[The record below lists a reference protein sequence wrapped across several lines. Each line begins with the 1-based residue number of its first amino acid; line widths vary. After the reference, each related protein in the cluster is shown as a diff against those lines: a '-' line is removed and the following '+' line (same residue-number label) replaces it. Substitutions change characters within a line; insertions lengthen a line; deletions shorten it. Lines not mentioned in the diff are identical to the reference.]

1 MELFSRFAIQKISFC
16 YNVVKKVLHYYML
29 YGIRSVM
36 SADEITVSNFTKH
49 YFDVDKTKDLIIW
62 LVKQWKQEMEIV
74 DAQAD
79 ANGLPLISSTFR
91 RLFRLIC
98 TTRGLESLKFPS
110 STDGRDE
117 VLGVTDDGKAK
128 EFTKKLLEKVLSE
141 DVEQEHYKC
150 GELKE
155 FFEESLCEYIRFQDP
170 EKKFREVIKNKRSIF
185 HLIGSPKCPIY
196 IRIDLLTELSF
207 RKLRKASE
215 DTLFEIDSKI
225 QTELEEMVE
234 YGDALIERIE
244 SDYHVVHLEDQL
256 LGSPSSSIA
265 TFNLRKTLIKLRY
278 SSSPKDVFESAMNTI
293 KLYKYPRDE
302 LRAIYGQIWSYHAIM
317 RAHMFRGDEIHVEL
331 YKKIIDSMVS
341 CLVNPKKDV
350 SKENTEAE
358 EMNDKYIIFG
368 KYFESWKLT
377 NHDDIYGR
385 NHEMPEGLKLIQKEF
400 FSKDNKNRTAKWD
413 WETSPDVTRQNLK
426 NNKIYPYGKTFIKD
440 KKTGIQKKPFSS
452 LFDSIEP
459 GIDKFESKTSFVQGQ
474 PRQGRHGNIFVTR
487 KELDPEM
494 KKQLILA
501 IPGKLDECIGK
512 LLTSKSPLK
521 ISYLRL
527 MTREYLLQ
535 FTKIACTNL
544 SKRNGKRQIEPSYDK
559 IKTIDERDEKFE
571 SFLKV
576 VHKDLKDVLDS
587 LHEEFDLMQEHIA
600 MKEIKTYIE
609 CIKTIE
615 KEPAILLQKGLFGGI
630 NYIGGKI
637 QGELKKYICEEIS
650 NSKLYFPRK
659 YPRTNIRGTWGD
671 SI

>member
-1 MELFSRFAIQKISFC
+1 MR
-16 YNVVKKVLHYYML
+16 
-29 YGIRSVM
+29 
-36 SADEITVSNFTKH
+36 ADEITVSNFTKH

-62 LVKQWKQEMEIV
+62 LVKQWKQKMEFV

-98 TTRGLESLKFPS
+98 ITRGLESLKFS
-110 STDGRDE
+110 LSTDGRDE

-128 EFTKKLLEKVLSE
+128 DFAKKLLEKVSSE

-170 EKKFREVIKNKRSIF
+170 EKKFRDIIKNKKSIF

-207 RKLRKASE
+207 RKHRKATEDLIFGMDSE
-215 DTLFEIDSKI
+215 I
-225 QTELEEMVE
+225 QTELQEMMV
-234 YGDALIERIE
+234 YGDTLIERIE
-244 SDYHVVHLEDQL
+244 SDYHVDHFENQL

-302 LRAIYGQIWSYHAIM
+302 FRAIYGQIWSYHAIM

-350 SKENTEAE
+350 SKENTETE
-358 EMNDKYIIFG
+358 EMSDKYIIFG
-368 KYFESWKLT
+368 KYLESWNLT
-377 NHDDIYGR
+377 KHDIEGR
-385 NHEMPEGLKLIQKEF
+385 THEMPEGLKSIQKEF
-400 FSKDNKNRTAKWD
+400 FSKDNKNRSVKWD
-413 WETSPDVTRQNLK
+413 WKTSPKRDALRELK
-426 NNKIYPYGKTFIKD
+426 NKEIFPYGKTFKKD
-440 KKTGIQKKPFSS
+440 EATGTLKKPPPS
-452 LFDSIEP
+452 LFDSIKL
-459 GIDKFESKTSFVQGQ
+459 GIDKFESKTSLVQGQ

-544 SKRNGKRQIEPSYDK
+544 SKRNGIRSVEPYYDK
-559 IKTIDERDEKFE
+559 IKTMDGREEKLE
-571 SFLKV
+571 SFIKV

-587 LHEEFDLMQEHIA
+587 LHQEFDLMQEHIA
-600 MKEIKTYIE
+600 MKEIRTYIE

-615 KEPAILLQKGLFGGI
+615 KEPDILQKGLFGGI
-630 NYIGGKI
+630 NHIGGKI
-637 QGELKKYICEEIS
+637 QGELKKYICEERS

-659 YPRTNIRGTWGD
+659 YPRTNIGGTWRD